1 MAVKLKGR
9 RSLVRSLAFLARGL
23 NIEQAALE
31 LRRRYHPEAN
41 VAEVRKAYFPTRPI
55 PIAQQQGKTRE
66 KIVQT
71 LEKLKAN
78 AQRASEK
85 MRRLHADPTFAKA
98 NAERMRRL
106 HADPTFAKAHAER
119 MRKLNADPTFAQ
131 ANAERMRKLN
141 ADPTFAKAHAERMRR
156 LHADPT
162 FAQANAERMRRL
174 HADPTFAKAHA
185 ERMRRLHA
193 DPTFAQANAE
203 RMRRLHADPA
213 FRQKLLEGLNRFW
226 NAYRAK
232 KQGALEQMGF
242 GKAGFDY
249 TGRVAVTVVTPEE
262 LAAANEQHLAIT
274 SAVSSLPSLWQAVV
288 ASEFQLDHP
297 VSSNYARKAADLNP
311 EKRSKILQNAINALR
326 KTRELKK
333 IKPQNS

>member
-85 MRRLHADPTFAKA
+85 MRRLHADPTFAK
-98 NAERMRRL
+98 
-106 HADPTFAKAHAER
+106 
-119 MRKLNADPTFAQ
+119 
-131 ANAERMRKLN
+131 
-141 ADPTFAKAHAERMRR
+141 
-156 LHADPT
+156 
-162 FAQANAERMRRL
+162 
-174 HADPTFAKAHA
+174 
-185 ERMRRLHA
+185 
-193 DPTFAQANAE
+193 ANAE

>member
-174 HADPTFAKAHA
+174 HADPTFAKA
-185 ERMRRLHA
+185 
-193 DPTFAQANAE
+193 NAE